1 MQLFILIICGSILKT
16 CVFVRWFVA
25 TGACKAAVA
34 VMSVTLRTSLGDIK
48 LEIFCDLVPK
58 TAENFLALCASGY
71 YNGSTFHRN
80 IKAFMVQGGDPT
92 CTGKG
97 GESIFGKYFA
107 DEFRENLTF
116 SSRGMLGMVNKGPNT
131 NGSQFFIT
139 YTKAMHLN
147 MKYTVFG
154 KVIHGWD
161 VIDALEKQQVGEKD
175 RPLQPA
181 VIESVTIHANPI
193 ADLA

>member
-1 MQLFILIICGSILKT
+1 MQRPQRTRGLKKSSATMQEFLIDCNDLPHS
-16 CVFVRWFVA
+16 RSS
-25 TGACKAAVA
+25 
-34 VMSVTLRTSLGDIK
+34 MSVTLHTSLGDIK

-58 TAENFLALCASGY
+58 SAENFLALCASGY

-97 GESIFGKYFA
+97 GESIYGKYFA

-116 SSRGMLGMVNKGPNT
+116 NSRGMLGMVNKGPNT

-161 VIDALEKQQVGEKD
+161 VVDALEKQQVGDKD
-175 RPLQPA
+175 RPLHPA
-181 VIESVTIHANPI
+181 VIETVTIHANPI